1 MGNYSRNHNF
11 IKIAKV
17 RNSQIIL
24 YEKYKYLK
32 LKEDFKKEIDNEI
45 YLFQKYSTDEYKR
58 LGQGGCQGSSVNVYL
73 NR

>member
-1 MGNYSRNHNF
+1 MGRYSKSYNF

-17 RNSQIIL
+17 RNSQIIP

-45 YLFQKYSTDEYKR
+45 CLFQKYSTDEYKR
-58 LGQGGCQGSSVNVYL
+58 LDHEECQCGECQC
-73 NR
+73 